1 VNLEQ
6 HQNIKAEDAALV
18 ERWRRGDISA
28 IERLAGKYQ
37 GRIYNLILKICANP
51 DTAAELTQDTFVKII
66 ENIDRFESRSSFYTW
81 AFRIAVN
88 LALNYCKRK
97 TTVRWTSLD
106 AETVADDEQTKQSLA
121 AILQDEKSPDPSQ
134 IAENRELCRLVQAAL
149 DKLDDEQKTIIV
161 LRDIEGMDYAQI
173 AEVLVVELGTVKSR
187 LSRARA
193 ALRHLLEAL

>member
-6 HQNIKAEDAALV
+6 HQNIKAEDASLV